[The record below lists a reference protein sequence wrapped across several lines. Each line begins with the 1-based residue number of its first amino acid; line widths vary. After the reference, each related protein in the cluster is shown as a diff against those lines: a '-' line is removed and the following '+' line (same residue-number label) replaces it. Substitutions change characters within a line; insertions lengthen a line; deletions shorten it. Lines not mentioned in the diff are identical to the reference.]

1 MKPNTAPEKA
11 HVCPFCGCTYYSR
24 PALSRTDNTTLIC
37 PDCGIREALSSI
49 GVKPEEQEEI
59 IASVHTFYEAEES

>member
-1 MKPNTAPEKA
+1 MRPSEPPHKPR
-11 HVCPFCGCTYYSR
+11 VCPLCGNTYNDY

-49 GVKPEEQEEI
+49 GVEPQEQEQI
-59 IASVHTFYEAEES
+59 IATVHDYSL

>member
-1 MKPNTAPEKA
+1 MKPNTAPEKPR
-11 HVCPFCGCTYYSR
+11 VCPFCGCAYHSR
-24 PALSRTDNTTLIC
+24 PALSRTDNSTLIC

-59 IASVHTFYEAEES
+59 IASVHTYDLPEES